1 VIALITV
8 AVIAVQGTGCGE
20 TKYPPELPAPG
31 ALVDSAHAMDDLGA
45 FADPA
50 KPMVF
55 SVVFNSGD
63 SIGRVRA
70 LDKNDAAAA
79 VSLANYVRRQQ
90 PQELWAIRV
99 RIAGGDKPALTL
111 ERSQYCPPVSRSSES
126 RRADITGA
134 VATVTTGNAPPLSV
148 PPIPP
153 RAGSSIDEVSVEA
166 LISIEGHVVVARVVK
181 SSGNPDTD
189 ARAVTEMKQR
199 KFEPAKL
206 DGLLIQA
213 VYRPNGESP
222 RP

>member
-1 VIALITV
+1 MIALITV

-20 TKYPPELPAPG
+20 TKYPPELPAPS
-31 ALVDSAHAMDDLGA
+31 AIVDSAHAMDDLGA

-55 SVVFNSGD
+55 SVVFNTGD

-79 VSLANYVRRQQ
+79 VSLANYVRHQQ

-111 ERSQYCPPVSRSSES
+111 ERSQYCPPLSRSGES

-134 VATVTTGNAPPLSV
+134 VATVTTDNAPPLSV

-153 RAGSSIDEVSVEA
+153 RAGSSIEEAAVEA
-166 LISIEGHVVVARVVK
+166 LISIEGRVVVARVVK

-189 ARAVTEMKQR
+189 ARAVTAMKER
-199 KFEPAKL
+199 TFVPAKL

>member
-8 AVIAVQGTGCGE
+8 ALIAVQGTGCGE
-20 TKYPPELPAPG
+20 TKYPPELPAPS
-31 ALVDSAHAMDDLGA
+31 AIVDSAHAMDDLGA

-70 LDKNDAAAA
+70 LDKSNAAAA
-79 VSLANYVRRQQ
+79 VSLANYIRRQQ

-111 ERSQYCPPVSRSSES
+111 ERSQYCPPFSHSGDEAYLSRVT
-126 RRADITGA
+126 ITGS
-134 VATVTTGNAPPLSV
+134 VVRGNNPTPLPPAPEMNVSPNDRV
-148 PPIPP
+148 P
-153 RAGSSIDEVSVEA
+153 VEA
-166 LISIEGHVVVARVVK
+166 LISMEGRVVVARVVK
-181 SSGNPDTD
+181 TSGNPDTD
-189 ARAVTEMKQR
+189 ARAVAEMKQR
-199 KFEPAKL
+199 KFDAAKL